1 MRIEIGFPS
10 REMEK
15 EILEK
20 DPADQLLGALEEVI
34 TKEEVVDM
42 QKEVRKVFVHDDILE
57 TVQDIIER
65 SRKLTIGISTRGAQA
80 LSESQKHGP
89 F

>member
-42 QKEVRKVFVHDDILE
+42 QKELE
-57 TVQDIIER
+57 KSLCTTTFWKQCKT
-65 SRKLTIGISTRGAQA
+65 S
-80 LSESQKHGP
+80 LSAVVS
-89 F
+89 

>member
-34 TKEEVVDM
+34 TEEVVDM
-42 QKEVRKVFVHDDILE
+42 RKEVESAVHDDI
-57 TVQDIIER
+57 R
-65 SRKLTIGISTRGAQA
+65 
-80 LSESQKHGP
+80 
-89 F
+89 